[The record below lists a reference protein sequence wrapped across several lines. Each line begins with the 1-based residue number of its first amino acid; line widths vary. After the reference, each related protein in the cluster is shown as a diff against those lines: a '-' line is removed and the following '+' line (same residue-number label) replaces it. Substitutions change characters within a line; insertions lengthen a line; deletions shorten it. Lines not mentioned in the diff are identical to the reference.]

1 MNGIATTS
9 SAAPVVANLAAQVFR
24 PVETTEFGTKAAF
37 QSLVA
42 QPEYAGYSPE
52 VMRITASFSKLRFFA
67 HR

>member
-1 MNGIATTS
+1 MI
-9 SAAPVVANLAAQVFR
+9 ANLAAQVFR